1 MYSTRSTNI
10 KKQEERKQ
18 RKGFICN
25 IKMLPKS
32 SQIFQIVL
40 SISVNINISRKAIL
54 SCLQLHLCLV
64 KQKVLKINDLPLSA
78 NVCGINFYFIKI
90 NEDNRPAVVAEWV
103 RACVKFM

>member
-1 MYSTRSTNI
+1 
-10 KKQEERKQ
+10 
-18 RKGFICN
+18 
-25 IKMLPKS
+25 MLPKS

-64 KQKVLKINDLPLSA
+64 KQKVLQINDLPLSA